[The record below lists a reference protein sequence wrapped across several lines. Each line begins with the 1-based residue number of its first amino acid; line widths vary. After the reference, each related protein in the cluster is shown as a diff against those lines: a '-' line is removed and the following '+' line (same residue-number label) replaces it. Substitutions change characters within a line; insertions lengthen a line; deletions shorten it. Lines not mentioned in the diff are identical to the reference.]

1 MNYIYHN
8 APLIEHILE
17 SHDSIFF
24 LSKGLSC
31 LKKNPPLLEKKA
43 CSKEVS
49 SQSTRN
55 VELIERLKARIA
67 IRKKNLA
74 PTNSLLST
82 AACTICKKAV
92 DILQQ
97 YQEERLCPLCL
108 NRTIKKMR
116 IKDILN

>member
-1 MNYIYHN
+1 M
-8 APLIEHILE
+8 
-17 SHDSIFF
+17 FF
-24 LSKGLSC
+24 LSKGLSR

-43 CSKEVS
+43 CSKKVS

-55 VELIERLKARIA
+55 AELIERLKARIA
-67 IRKKNLA
+67 IRKKNLDQA
-74 PTNSLLST
+74 DSLSPPEV
-82 AACTICKKAV
+82 CMICKKAA

-116 IKDILN
+116 IEDILD